1 MLKVFAQILV
11 WSAVLGLFFQAPQ
24 TAHAQ
29 PAGISTEQCNS
40 LSDNEVQDKIRALAS
55 AGLKT
60 ELESINYVE
69 LVNTYWTKTNA
80 ASRID
85 SAVDAA
91 VAAVRSDTSWFDRA
105 YSKYSPNSAERYAK
119 AIADKAYNS
128 EVFKSAI
135 ENLATAVAT
144 EAGTRIEQATR
155 KLSNPV
161 LECVQAALRS
171 RYGGAV
177 AQAFATD
184 ALNKIETTSTP
195 GVSIGTTE
203 FVLQHPDAIS
213 GVLIIVTR
221 EVVAK
226 IAQSIGSR
234 IAGVVAS
241 RLVGLIAGG
250 IGVILIAKDVYEAGD
265 GSFPV
270 IAEQMKS
277 DKTKAVIKDEIGK
290 SLQADITVQAG
301 AIAEQAADR
310 IYNLWA
316 DFKQKYYRLFALGA
330 KDPAFLE
337 YLKNFSSF
345 EKLGKLAQLV
355 DIVNSSEG
363 EPRIFARVADGSLNK
378 ALADLDENGL
388 KIAAE
393 QKSVEKALKWTAAAG
408 DSLPRAV
415 ELGLYRWL
423 SPEEVTPENLR
434 KILSLNDKGAVARLA
449 NLDPGARDVI
459 LDLPGD
465 LTQRFVLRL
474 NAPQLTA
481 FADYKRNLQP
491 AAAKRLLGLA
501 MEDPAIIQG
510 LSGEGLRQAVIGS
523 RDQLAALNM
532 LTREDP
538 SVLSYGRILK
548 DVELVRD
555 GSVGYRVFWERYWL
569 SIVAAGFVLLL
580 LLSWIRRLL
589 FGRPQVIIRDPKR

>member
-1 MLKVFAQILV
+1 MLKFFSQILV
-11 WSAVLGLFFQAPQ
+11 WGAVLGLFFQAPQ
-24 TAHAQ
+24 SARAQ
-29 PAGISTEQCNS
+29 PESISAEQCSS
-40 LSDNEVQDKIRALAS
+40 LSDVEVQDKIRTLAS

-60 ELESINYVE
+60 ELEGINYVE
-69 LVNTYWTKTNA
+69 LVNTYWSKTNA

-85 SAVDAA
+85 NAVDTA
-91 VAAVRSDTSWFDRA
+91 VAEVRSNTSWFDRA

-135 ENLATAVAT
+135 ESLATAVAT
-144 EAGTRIEQATR
+144 EAGTRIEQAT
-155 KLSNPV
+155 KILSNPV

-171 RYGGAV
+171 RYGAAV
-177 AQAFATD
+177 AQAFAMD
-184 ALNKIETTSTP
+184 ALNKIETTGTP
-195 GVSIGTTE
+195 GMSIGTKE
-203 FVLQHPDAIS
+203 FVMQHPDAIS

-221 EVVAK
+221 EIVAK

-234 IAGVVAS
+234 IAGVIAS

-250 IGVILIAKDVYEAGD
+250 IGVVLIAKDVYEAGD

-290 SLQADITVQAG
+290 SLQADITAQAG
-301 AIAEQAADR
+301 VIAEQAADR
-310 IYNLWA
+310 IYNLWT

-330 KDPAFLE
+330 KDAGFLE
-337 YLKNFSSF
+337 YLKSFSSF
-345 EKLGKLAQLV
+345 EKVGKLAQLV
-355 DIVNSSEG
+355 DIVYASEG

-378 ALADLDENGL
+378 ALLDLDDNGL
-388 KIAAE
+388 QIAAE
-393 QKSVEKALKWTAAAG
+393 QKSLEKALQWTAAAG
-408 DSLPRAV
+408 DALPRAV
-415 ELGLYRWL
+415 ESGLYRWL
-423 SPEEVTPENLR
+423 SPEQVTPENLR
-434 KILSLNDKGAVARLA
+434 KILSLNDNTSIARIA
-449 NLDPGARDVI
+449 NLEPGARDVI
-459 LDLPGD
+459 LSLPAE

-474 NAPQLTA
+474 NTQQLTA

-501 MEDPAIIQG
+501 MEDPTIMQG

-532 LTREDP
+532 LIHEDANL
-538 SVLSYGRILK
+538 VSYGSIVK
-548 DVELVRD
+548 DAGLVRD
-555 GSVGYRVFWERYWL
+555 GAVGYRVFWERYWL
-569 SIVAAGFVLLL
+569 SIVAAGFVLLVL
-580 LLSWIRRLL
+580 FSWIRRLL